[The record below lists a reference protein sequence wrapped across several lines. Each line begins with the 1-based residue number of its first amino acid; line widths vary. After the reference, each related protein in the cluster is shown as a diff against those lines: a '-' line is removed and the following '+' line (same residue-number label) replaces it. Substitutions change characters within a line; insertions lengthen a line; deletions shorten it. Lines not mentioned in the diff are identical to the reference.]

1 MARNNIRVLK
11 GGRTVQRFKTEA
23 NGYVGL
29 ATGDAV
35 KIGGT
40 GTNYAI
46 PCLNGDPEQGT
57 DIFLGVTKSD
67 ATNTASVDG
76 VVDVELCVPGTIME
90 LLATT
95 VTNVNTAAKILGVS
109 LDYLTFDRSA
119 DTAAGVLTL
128 DEDETAGGDNDV
140 HGMILL
146 DVRVT
151 DGMCYVTPGNAWI
164 GRGAV

>member
-1 MARNNIRVLK
+1 MAVNNIRILK
-11 GGRTVQRFKTEA
+11 HGMTTQRMKTEA
-23 NGYVGL
+23 NAYVGL
-29 ATGDAV
+29 RAGDAV

-67 ATNTASVDG
+67 ATNTASADG
-76 VVDVELCVPGTIME
+76 VVDVEIAVPGTIME
-90 LLATT
+90 AKATT
-95 VTNVNTAAKILGVS
+95 AANVATAAALLGV
-109 LDYLTFDRSA
+109 LMDFVAFDRSA

-128 DEDETAGGDNDV
+128 DEDEGNDNDV
-140 HGMILL
+140 HGMMIL
-146 DVRVT
+146 
-151 DGMCYVTPGNAWI
+151 DGDITSALLRFTPGNAWI